1 MTPAASKLE
10 KKELNLPSCR
20 GPRSSSEACSHNHAK
35 DKLMLVFTNP
45 YLPFCVMLC
54 YLLFSWALFALMS
67 HSSTLHCAISSR
79 STSFFISKAFFSNQP
94 QCCLTF
100 LWIELQIQMLLS
112 CFLIYI
118 SIMILIHFLIYYIFV
133 PIIT

>member
-1 MTPAASKLE
+1 MTLAASKLE

-20 GPRSSSEACSHNHAK
+20 GPRPSSEECSHNHAK

-79 STSFFISKAFFSNQP
+79 STSFFISKAFFFKSVPVLLN
-94 QCCLTF
+94 F
-100 LWIELQIQMLLS
+100 FMNWASIQMLLS
-112 CFLIYI
+112 CFLIHI